1 MSTHPKFVI
10 VGHPNK
16 GKSSIVSTLTLD
28 DSVVISNKPGTTTKS
43 RSFQLKKGDKIFYEL
58 IDTPGFQR
66 PRKLLKILKEG
77 NPTAAERPKRV
88 LEFLEKYCKG
98 EDNGFKDECELLR
111 PIMDGGGIIY
121 VVDASKPYS
130 SEFENEMEILRFCAK
145 PSMAIL
151 NYIGEGDY
159 TKEWDSILGQYFRII
174 KPFNPLKATF
184 SDHIELLEALTH
196 VSPQWRDDLKE
207 AIRLLKEYHKEQKQ
221 KVAQLITNAIKE
233 ALSHKIVKSTNIFN
247 SEERLKEEFKK
258 DLEEIEKKLFN
269 NIKDTLNFKNS
280 AFEMPKESVE
290 YKLFSKES
298 QEIFGLS
305 REKLILISTL
315 TSATAG
321 GLIDLAVGGHS
332 FFLGTIIGGALG
344 FVGANYGYGELS
356 KIRFLSNNKIEIGP
370 IEDANFGFIFL
381 NRALSFARALLTT
394 THANRDIKD
403 ILIINDEIDIK
414 TLKKLIYF
422 HNKFKN
428 NKQTKEDLKK
438 YQDMIFKLLNL

>member
-1 MSTHPKFVI
+1 MSHPKFVV

-28 DSVVISNKPGTTTKS
+28 DSIAISNKPGTTTKA
-43 RSFQLKKGDKIFYEL
+43 RSFKLQKGDKTFYEL

-77 NPTAAERPKRV
+77 NPSASERPKRV
-88 LEFLEKYCKG
+88 QEFLENYCSG
-98 EDNGFKDECELLR
+98 DEFRDECELLS
-111 PIMDGGGIIY
+111 PIMSGGGIIY

-130 SEFENEMEILRFCAK
+130 KEFEDEMEILRFCGK

-151 NYIGEGDY
+151 NYIGNEDY
-159 TKEWDSILGQYFRII
+159 TKEWDEVLGQYFRVI

-196 VSPQWRDDLKE
+196 VSPMWKDDLKE
-207 AIRLLKEYHKEQKQ
+207 AIRLLNQYHQEQK
-221 KVAQLITNAIKE
+221 KRIASLITNATYE
-233 ALSHKIVKSTNIFN
+233 ALSFKIVKSKNLFTN
-247 SEERLKEEFKK
+247 EENLKKEFKNK
-258 DLEEIEKKLFN
+258 LEQIEKKLFN
-269 NIKDTLNFKNS
+269 DIKETLNFKNS
-280 AFEMPKESVE
+280 AFEIDEEPIE

-305 REKLILISTL
+305 KERLILISTL

-321 GLIDLAVGGHS
+321 GLLDLAVGGHS
-332 FFLGTIIGGALG
+332 FFLGTIIGGAIG

-356 KIRFLSNNKIEIGP
+356 KIKFLSNEKIQIGP

-381 NRALSFARALLTT
+381 NRALNFANMLLNT
-394 THANRDIKD
+394 THANREIKHKVVLNDDIS
-403 ILIINDEIDIK
+403 IK
-414 TLKKLIYF
+414 TLKKLASF
-422 HNKFKN
+422 HNKFRN
-428 NKQTKEDLKK
+428 NKQSSEDLEK
-438 YQDMIFKLLNL
+438 YQDMILELLK

>member
-1 MSTHPKFVI
+1 MSYPKFAV

-28 DSVVISNKPGTTTKS
+28 DTIAISNKPGTTTKS
-43 RSFQLKKGDKIFYEL
+43 RSFKLKKGDKTFYEL

-77 NPTAAERPKRV
+77 NPSASERPKKV
-88 LEFLEKYCKG
+88 QEFLDNYCG
-98 EDNGFKDECELLR
+98 GDEFRDECELLR
-111 PIMDGGGIIY
+111 PIMSGSGIIY

-130 SEFENEMEILRFCAK
+130 KEFEDEMEILRFCGK

-151 NYIGEGDY
+151 NYIGSEDY
-159 TKEWDSILGQYFRII
+159 TKEWDEVLGQYFRII

-184 SDHIELLEALTH
+184 SDHIDLLEALTH
-196 VSPQWRDDLKE
+196 ISPMWRDDLKK
-207 AIRLLKEYHKEQKQ
+207 AIELLREYHNEQKI
-221 KVAQLITNAIKE
+221 KIAKLIANATKE
-233 ALSHKIVKSTNIFN
+233 ALSFKITKSANFFS
-247 SEERLKEEFKK
+247 SEERLKEEFKAK
-258 DLEEIEKKLFN
+258 LEQIEKRLFN

-280 AFEMPKESVE
+280 AFKIEDEPLE
-290 YKLFSKES
+290 YNLFSKES

-305 REKLILISTL
+305 REKLVLISTL

-356 KIRFLSNNKIEIGP
+356 KIKFLSNKKIEIGP

-381 NRALSFARALLTT
+381 NRAINFARLLLNTS
-394 THANRDIKD
+394 HANREIKYKAS
-403 ILIINDEIDIK
+403 INDNLSIRK
-414 TLKKLIYF
+414 LKKFATL
-422 HNKFKN
+422 HNKFKDG
-428 NKQTKEDLKK
+428 KDTQKDLQN
-438 YQDMIFKLLNL
+438 YQDMILELLN